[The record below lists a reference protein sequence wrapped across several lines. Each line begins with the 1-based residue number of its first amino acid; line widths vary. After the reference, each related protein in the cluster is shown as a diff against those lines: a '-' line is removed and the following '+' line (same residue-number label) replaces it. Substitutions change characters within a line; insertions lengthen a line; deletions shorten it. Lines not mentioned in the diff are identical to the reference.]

1 MPPATNPR
9 ERAMTRMIMAVFSD
23 AVSADRE
30 DEYNDWYSNIHVQ
43 DVCAIPGV
51 KSFRRFKSSQIKSA
65 FSGEVAGGNRYLVL
79 YEIET
84 DDPQEVEN
92 QMRERL
98 TDGRLRPTDTL
109 KLDPAPVAIYY
120 EEI

>member
-1 MPPATNPR
+1 
-9 ERAMTRMIMAVFSD
+9 MTRMIMAVFSD
-23 AVSADRE
+23 AVSADHE
-30 DEYNDWYSNIHVQ
+30 DEYNDWYSNIHVH

-51 KSFRRFKSSQIKSA
+51 QSARRFKASTVESA

-79 YEIET
+79 YEIQT

-92 QMRERL
+92 EMRKRL
-98 TDGRLRPTDTL
+98 ADGRLRPTDTL

-120 EEI
+120 DEI